1 MPTNYGGN
9 TLYVGGDGSGNYI
22 KVQDT
27 VDHTS
32 SKRRIV
38 SSMIE
43 DIVLPV
49 PEDDELDQ
57 YQTDFNGIAGFV
69 GCFNGRNW
77 SRAQS
82 FIPTKKVLTRIQL
95 YLNQFSASYPYV
107 LVIRDNLTGENIAM
121 VSVNPSEIP
130 VYPDH
135 EWIEFDFDDVLVNT
149 GQTYYMISYTA
160 NVAEN
165 LYSWG
170 EVMYNG
176 YPNGTA
182 FSSNDNGVT
191 WEHPYPFVADMCF
204 KTYGRGSNILYVGG
218 NGSGNYSSIQDAIDN
233 ASDGDTVYVYNG
245 TYYENIV
252 INSSINLVGEDKYS
266 TVIDGGRNDD
276 VVDIVTDSVCV
287 SGFTIQNGAL
297 FWYATA
303 GVRIKDSA
311 FNIIENNIIQDNDAG
326 VWTWDGNN
334 TTVSNNIIKKNL
346 KSALWID
353 GKNNVID
360 NNSITD
366 NGWDGIVFLDCSNS
380 LISNNSISSS
390 ASNGIYLGR
399 SHHNRICDNVITKCK
414 AGIFLPGVS
423 SYNVVSRNII
433 TDTTTYDGITLGGS
447 YNVVSENTLINNAES
462 GIRVSNSSF
471 NMITKNIV
479 KDSKYF
485 GIWVKINSSD
495 NVISQN
501 TFINN
506 PVHAFFTL
514 CGKSTWDGNYW
525 GRRRVLP
532 KPIFGIRLL
541 LPRIEFDWHPA
552 RQPYEIT

>member
-1 MPTNYGGN
+1 MDKNSLVKKELVVAVILLFIGLSVIPSTATMVEKKFSMTFYDGD
-9 TLYVGGDGSGNYI
+9 TLYVGGDG
-22 KVQDT
+22 
-27 VDHTS
+27 
-32 SKRRIV
+32 
-38 SSMIE
+38 
-43 DIVLPV
+43 P
-49 PEDDELDQ
+49 
-57 YQTDFNGIAGFV
+57 
-69 GCFNGRNW
+69 
-77 SRAQS
+77 
-82 FIPTKKVLTRIQL
+82 
-95 YLNQFSASYPYV
+95 
-107 LVIRDNLTGENIAM
+107 
-121 VSVNPSEIP
+121 
-130 VYPDH
+130 
-135 EWIEFDFDDVLVNT
+135 
-149 GQTYYMISYTA
+149 
-160 NVAEN
+160 
-165 LYSWG
+165 
-170 EVMYNG
+170 
-176 YPNGTA
+176 
-182 FSSNDNGVT
+182 
-191 WEHPYPFVADMCF
+191 
-204 KTYGRGSNILYVGG
+204 
-218 NGSGNYSSIQDAIDN
+218 GNYSKIQDAIDN
-233 ASDGDTVYVYNG
+233 ASDGDTVFVYNG

-252 INSSINLVGEDKYS
+252 IDKSINLIGENKN
-266 TVIDGGRNDD
+266 TTIIDGGRKDD
-276 VVDIVTDSVCV
+276 VVDIVTDSVYV
-287 SGFTIQNGAL
+287 SGFTIQNGSL

-311 FNIIENNIIQDNDAG
+311 FNIIENNIVQDNYEG
-326 VWTWDGNN
+326 VWTKGGNN

-360 NNSITD
+360 NNSIMD
-366 NGWDGIVFLDCSNS
+366 NGRAGIVFLDCNDS

-414 AGIFLPGVS
+414 AGIFIVGT

-447 YNVVSENTLINNAES
+447 YNVVSENTLINNTMS

-471 NMITKNIV
+471 NTIKKNIV
-479 KDSKYF
+479 KDSKSF
-485 GIWVKINSSD
+485 GIWIKIKSSD

-525 GRRRVLP
+525 GRRVLP

-552 RQPYEIT
+552 REPYDIGV